1 MAQLL
6 RLPAELTRVRSG
18 RGARLL
24 ALLASSAIAGLVAAS
39 PAGAAAPSPEP
50 ASPASIAP
58 GAAGAPG
65 EDAAAPAAGRI
76 TEYRLP
82 PEIHAKAHLR
92 RRIMFTS
99 ALAGTALLPFLL
111 WVTLRRRWSAAFRD
125 RAERLSRRRFVQ
137 AAIYTPQLV
146 VTLAVLQLPLAIFD
160 HAVLKHYGI
169 SVQSWGSWLGDW
181 AKFLVIQLIVFSL
194 LVWIL
199 YAVIRKSPRRWWL
212 AFWAIS
218 VPIIAFIFFVYPIAV
233 DPLFNDFEP
242 LQAKAPQI
250 VPELQRVCL
259 RAGVDIPPERMFWM
273 KASEKSVVP
282 NAYVTGF
289 GPTKRIVVWDT
300 TLEQE
305 TTDGLLLTFGHEL
318 GHYVLGHVWKGILW
332 FLGIAFVLLYL
343 GYRTIGWLLARHGEA
358 WGIRGLDDWASLP
371 ALLILIVVFAFAG
384 TVAGNAVS
392 RYVETQAD
400 IYGLEVTR
408 GIVSDPG
415 QAAAVSFQKYGE
427 KVFVDPDP
435 PVLDV
440 LIFFDHPTVADRI
453 RLFATYDP
461 RARGEEPRYV
471 K

>member
-1 MAQLL
+1 M
-6 RLPAELTRVRSG
+6 
-18 RGARLL
+18 RLL
-24 ALLASSAIAGLVAAS
+24 ALLTLTTILGLAAFAPARAEAAPTPEPEAKVSDPHDAGDATAAS
-39 PAGAAAPSPEP
+39 PASPP
-50 ASPASIAP
+50 A
-58 GAAGAPG
+58 
-65 EDAAAPAAGRI
+65 RI

-82 PEIHAKAHLR
+82 PEIHAKAHMR

-99 ALAGTALLPFLL
+99 ALVGTALLPLLL
-111 WVTLRRRWSAAFRD
+111 WVSLRRRWSATFRD

-137 AAIYTPQLV
+137 AAIYTPLLV
-146 VTLAVLQLPLAIFD
+146 ATLAVLQLPLAIFD

-181 AKFLVIQLIVFSL
+181 AKFLVIQLIVFTP

-199 YAVIRKSPRRWWL
+199 YAVIRRSPRRWWL
-212 AFWAIS
+212 AFWVIS
-218 VPIIAFIFFVYPIAV
+218 IPIIAFVFFVYPIAV
-233 DPLFNDFEP
+233 DPLFNEFEP
-242 LQAKAPQI
+242 LQSKAPEI
-250 VPELQRVCL
+250 VPELQWVCL

-273 KASEKSVVP
+273 KASVKSVVP

-289 GPTKRIVVWDT
+289 GATKRIVVWDT
-300 TLEQE
+300 TLAQE
-305 TTDGLLLTFGHEL
+305 TTDGLLVTFGHEL
-318 GHYVLGHVWKGILW
+318 GHYALGHVWKGILW

-343 GYRTIGWLLARHGEA
+343 GYRTIGWLLARHGES
-358 WGIRGLDDWASLP
+358 WGVRGLDDWASLP
-371 ALLILIVVFAFAG
+371 ALLILIVVFGFAG

-408 GIVSDPG
+408 GIVPDPG
-415 QAAAVSFQKYGE
+415 QAAAISFQKYGE

-435 PVLDV
+435 PALDV
-440 LIFFDHPTVADRI
+440 LLFFDHPTVADRI

-461 RARGEEPRYV
+461 WSRGEAPLYV